1 MELVEI
7 PRISCSGGKAD
18 VQCNADEE
26 EEREPK
32 RRSAARVVDLGGGVG
47 RFYGWPSS
55 RIVRVS
61 RASGGKDRHS
71 KVLTVKG
78 LRDRRVRLSVNTA
91 IQFYDLQDRLG
102 YDQPSKALEWLL
114 NAAASSIQELP
125 SISNLFPDSP
135 KQLSDEKKSS
145 TGGGDNI
152 GFDSAEIHMN
162 GGDYQN
168 YHHPQRK
175 ASKSSACTSPSEA
188 SEGSGLSLSRSE
200 SRIKAWNQANKRNST
215 EERDKENISLVS
227 LNPISEHTSFTELLS
242 GGGGRG
248 AANESHFLQKSPKQ
262 WSSAPMDY
270 LLSGLLGPPATP
282 VASPLFS
289 LGADHHQE
297 LQHFSFVPDHL
308 VSVVNA
314 AAAGEK
320 NVDNS
325 NRQNGSNAYNLN
337 FTMSSSATS
346 SGLSGLNRGTLQ
358 SNSSSPSLLPQLQR
372 FPPIHGPPSFFIGT
386 AVPVENH
393 NQLLSGFDARL
404 QLYYG
409 DAHVNNNG
417 RQSGQK
423 GKEKN

>member
-1 MELVEI
+1 MEVVEI
-7 PRISCSGGKAD
+7 PRISSTGGKAD

-26 EEREPK
+26 VERAPK

-102 YDQPSKALEWLL
+102 YDQPSKAVEWLL

-125 SISNLFPDSP
+125 PISNLFPDSP
-135 KQLSDEKKSS
+135 KHLSDEKRSS
-145 TGGGDNI
+145 TGGGDNL
-152 GFDSAEIHMN
+152 GFDSAEMDMN
-162 GGDYQN
+162 AGEGQN
-168 YHHPQRK
+168 YHHHLRK
-175 ASKSSACTSPSEA
+175 ASKSSACSSPSEA

-200 SRIKAWNQANKRNST
+200 SKIKAWNQANKRNAA
-215 EERDKENISLVS
+215 EERNKENTSHVS
-227 LNPISEHTSFTELLS
+227 LNTISHPTFTELLS
-242 GGGGRG
+242 GGVGRG
-248 AANESHFLQKSPKQ
+248 AANESNFFQKSPRQ
-262 WSSAPMDY
+262 WSSAAMDY
-270 LLSGLLGPPATP
+270 FTSGLLGPPATP

-297 LQHFSFVPDHL
+297 LQHLSFVPDHL

-314 AAAGEK
+314 AAAGGK
-320 NVDNS
+320 NDGNS

-337 FTMSSSATS
+337 FTMASSATS
-346 SGLSGLNRGTLQ
+346 SGLSGFNRGTLQ
-358 SNSSSPSLLPQLQR
+358 SNSSSPSLLPQFQR
-372 FPPIHGPPSFFIGT
+372 FPPIDGPPSFFIGT

-393 NQLLSGFDARL
+393 HQLLSGFDARL

-409 DAHVNNNG
+409 DANVNDDG
-417 RQSGQK
+417 RQSDQK

>member
-1 MELVEI
+1 MEVVEI
-7 PRISCSGGKAD
+7 PRIISISGKAD
-18 VQCNADEE
+18 VQSNVDEE

-32 RRSAARVVDLGGGVG
+32 RRSAARVVDIGGAVG
-47 RFYGWPSS
+47 RFNGWPSS

-102 YDQPSKALEWLL
+102 YDQPSKAVEWLL
-114 NAAASSIQELP
+114 KAAASSIQELP
-125 SISNLFPDSP
+125 PISNLFPDSP

-145 TGGGDNI
+145 TGGGDNLV
-152 GFDSAEIHMN
+152 FDSAEMDMN
-162 GGDYQN
+162 SGDGQN
-168 YHHPQRK
+168 YHHHQQK
-175 ASKSSACTSPSEA
+175 ASKSSACSSPSEA

-200 SRIKAWNQANKRNST
+200 SRIKAWNQAHKRNSA
-215 EERDKENISLVS
+215 EERDKEKTSHVS
-227 LNPISEHTSFTELLS
+227 LNTISHPTFTELLS

-248 AANESHFLQKSPKQ
+248 AANVSHFFQKSLRQ
-262 WSSAPMDY
+262 CSSAPMDY
-270 LLSGLLGPPATP
+270 LTSGLLDPPATA
-282 VASPLFS
+282 VASQLFS
-289 LGADHHQE
+289 LGADRHQE
-297 LQHFSFVPDHL
+297 LQHFSFAPDHI

-314 AAAGEK
+314 AAAVGGK
-320 NVDNS
+320 NDGNS
-325 NRQNGSNAYNLN
+325 NSQNGSNAYNLN
-337 FTMSSSATS
+337 FTMSSSANS
-346 SGLSGLNRGTLQ
+346 SGLSGFNRGTLQ
-358 SNSSSPSLLPQLQR
+358 SNSSLSSLLPQLQR
-372 FPPIHGPPSFFIGT
+372 FPPIDGPPSFFIGT

-393 NQLLSGFDARL
+393 HQLLSGFDAGL

-409 DAHVNNNG
+409 DAHVNSNE